1 MNGQMRRHEI
11 VRDLARSIQFDL
23 VIETGTYRGT
33 STEFLSTVFNAPIT
47 SIEADP
53 RLFSYSSR
61 RLVAWPD
68 ITVEFGE
75 FASSTL
81 STPRLCPVPGIAR
94 SEQLYTASMVEVSSQ
109 PRTTF
114 SVRSA
119 IEIEIGSAT
128 LPDVFHRSEAL
139 PISHIG
145 RNVAAKMLRNDDL
158 ISRHSVTAPALT

>member
-1 MNGQMRRHEI
+1 
-11 VRDLARSIQFDL
+11 
-23 VIETGTYRGT
+23 
-33 STEFLSTVFNAPIT
+33 
-47 SIEADP
+47 
-53 RLFSYSSR
+53 
-61 RLVAWPD
+61 
-68 ITVEFGE
+68 
-75 FASSTL
+75 
-81 STPRLCPVPGIAR
+81 
-94 SEQLYTASMVEVSSQ
+94 MVEVSSQ